1 MLNWLKL
8 IAELGKIRITVAVS
22 LSTTL
27 GYIIYSEHIDTGII
41 WPVIGLWLL
50 AMGSAA
56 LNHYQE
62 RDFDA
67 RMERTQ
73 RRPIPAGR
81 ISPQKA
87 LLIAFLWSLLGA
99 SLLAIS
105 AGFIAMQLG
114 LLALIW
120 YNAIYT
126 PLKRKTPF
134 AVVPGSAI
142 GAFPPMVG
150 WVAAGGSLGN
160 PKILMTAFFFFLWQI
175 PHFWL
180 LMQRY
185 GRQYAEAGF
194 PTLQKIYSESQIR
207 RITFIWTFATALSA
221 LMIPAFGGTR
231 YLFTGFVLLIGAAL
245 LVVQSGRQLKTM
257 AEPSVVRKAFMFI
270 NFFLLFVMLV
280 LGTDAL
286 I

>member
-1 MLNWLKL
+1 MKKWLKL
-8 IAELGKIRITVAVS
+8 LAELGKIRITVAVS
-22 LSTTL
+22 LSTSL
-27 GYIIYSEHIDTGII
+27 GYIMYRERLDSGILL
-41 WPVIGLWLL
+41 PVLGLWLL

-62 RDFDA
+62 RELDA
-67 RMERTQ
+67 RMDRT
-73 RRPIPAGR
+73 RKRPIPSGR
-81 ISPQKA
+81 ISPQGA
-87 LLIAFLWSLLGA
+87 LFIAFLWAASGA
-99 SLLAIS
+99 ALLAWS
-105 AGFIAMQLG
+105 AGFLAMQLG
-114 LLALIW
+114 LLALLW
-120 YNAIYT
+120 YNGIYT
-126 PLKRKTPF
+126 PLKQKTPF

-142 GAFPPMVG
+142 GAFPPLVG
-150 WVAAGGSLGN
+150 WVAAGGTLGH

-194 PTLQKIYSESQIR
+194 PTLQKIYSEMQIR
-207 RITFIWTFATALSA
+207 RITFIWTFAAALSA

-231 YLFTGFVLLIGAAL
+231 YLLTGFVMLAGAAM
-245 LVVQSGRQLKTM
+245 LVAQSGKQLK
-257 AEPSVVRKAFMFI
+257 AISDPAVVRKAFLFI

>member
-1 MLNWLKL
+1 MRNWIKL
-8 IAELGKIRITVAVS
+8 LAELGKIRITVAVS

-27 GYIIYSEHIDTGII
+27 GYIMYREHIDTGII
-41 WPVIGLWLL
+41 WPVLGLWLL

-62 RDFDA
+62 RDLDA
-67 RMERTQ
+67 RMERTRQ
-73 RRPIPAGR
+73 RPIPSGR
-81 ISPQKA
+81 ISPRNA
-87 LLIAFLWSLLGA
+87 LLVAFLWTAVGA
-99 SLLAIS
+99 ALLAWS
-105 AGFIAMQLG
+105 AGFLAMQLG
-114 LLALIW
+114 LLALLW
-120 YNAIYT
+120 YNAVYT
-126 PLKRKTPF
+126 PLKQKTPF

-150 WVAAGGSLGN
+150 WVAAGGNLGH

-180 LMQRY
+180 LMQHY

-194 PTLQKIYSESQIR
+194 PTLQKIYSEIQIR
-207 RITFIWTFATALSA
+207 RITFIWTFAAALSA

-231 YLFTGFVLLIGAAL
+231 NLFTGFVLLIGAAL
-245 LVVQSGRQLKTM
+245 LVAQSRKQLKTL
-257 AEPSVVRKAFMFI
+257 ADPSIVRKSFMFI

-280 LGTDAL
+280 LGTDSL